1 MAQDIGL
8 LLRGLGA
15 AVTNQVPQFRQE
27 LAQRQQQ
34 QELERQRA
42 REAQMQDFEM
52 MQQLQNT
59 TFQDAQALS
68 ELLKPGVMNIEGAL
82 SLLEDRQ
89 DLIGQIGINLPNDPT
104 PMLYEN
110 LRRAAIGDAN
120 ALNTARNMAGALTVQ
135 GINRGVLK
143 LPEEK
148 VYRPGDVVYQG
159 GKQAFEIPAAPT
171 QQAATFRMLTSQE
184 VQQQGL
190 EPGNYQINERTRQ
203 VSRVGA
209 PSTVVNVGEG
219 GATPKFFENIDQQF
233 AATLETAAT
242 SASSRPQLEMLSQL
256 APLTTTGAIPAQIS
270 RIFPTFNDANAAFIG
285 ITNQVLPSLRIPG
298 SGAQSDK
305 DIDVLKESIGNLGA
319 TTEVKQLLIQSL
331 IAKDEINQQRANIAE
346 QYAAGEITRAEAI
359 RKDRELKS
367 RSILPGGLQG
377 ALNAVSGMPKSARDE
392 GITIDEWQAMSPAIK
407 SSFK

>member
-15 AVTNQVPQFRQE
+15 AVSNQVPQFRQE
-27 LAQRQQQ
+27 LAQRREDEYQQQ
-34 QELERQRA
+34 QRQQLEQQRA
-42 REAQMQDFEM
+42 RQAQMQDFEM
-52 MQQLQNT
+52 MQQLQSAA
-59 TFQDAQALS
+59 FQDAQALS

-89 DLIGQIGINLPNDPT
+89 NLIGQIGINIPNDPT
-104 PMLYEN
+104 PMLYES
-110 LRRAAIGDAN
+110 LRRAAVGDTN
-120 ALNTARNMAGALTVQ
+120 ALNTARNMAGALTAQ
-135 GINRGVLK
+135 GVSRGILK
-143 LPEEK
+143 LPEAKEEAFTLS
-148 VYRPGDVVYQG
+148 PGQTRFDG
-159 GKQAFEIPAAPT
+159 GKPIASIPAAP
-171 QQAATFRMLTSQE
+171 
-184 VQQQGL
+184 V
-190 EPGNYQINERTRQ
+190 P
-203 VSRVGA
+203 
-209 PSTVVNVGEG
+209 PSTVVTVGDG
-219 GATPKFFENIDQQF
+219 GATPDLFKNIDQQF
-233 AATLETAAT
+233 AAILETAAT

-285 ITNQVLPSLRIPG
+285 ITSQVLPSLRTPG

-305 DIDVLKESIGNLGA
+305 DIDVLKESIGNLAA
-319 TTEVKQLLIQSL
+319 TTDVKQLLIQSL

-346 QYAAGEITRAEAI
+346 QYAAQEITRAEAM

-367 RSILPGGLQG
+367 RSILPSGLQG

-407 SSFK
+407 ASFK

>member
-42 REAQMQDFEM
+42 RQTQMQDFEM

-89 DLIGQIGINLPNDPT
+89 NLIGQIGINLPNDPT

-143 LPEEK
+143 LPESEA
-148 VYRPGDVVYQG
+148 YTLGPGQSRFVGDKAVASV
-159 GKQAFEIPAAPT
+159 PAAPT
-171 QQAATFRMLTSQE
+171 
-184 VQQQGL
+184 
-190 EPGNYQINERTRQ
+190 
-203 VSRVGA
+203 A
-209 PSTVVNVGEG
+209 PTTVVSVGDQ
-219 GATPKFFENIDQQF
+219 GASPELAKNIDQQLATALDS
-233 AATLETAAT
+233 AAV
-242 SASSRPQLEMLSQL
+242 SASAVPQLEMLMQL

-270 RIFPTFNDANAAFIG
+270 RMFPTFNDANSAFIG
-285 ITNQVLPSLRIPG
+285 ITNQVLPSLRVPG

-305 DIDVLKESIGNLGA
+305 DIDVLLNSIGNLGA
-319 TTEVKQLLIQSL
+319 SAEVKQLTIRSL
-331 IAKDEINQQRANIAE
+331 MQKNAINQERADIAE
-346 QYAAGEITRAEAI
+346 QVVSGEITRAQAV
-359 RKDRELKS
+359 RKLREISS
-367 RSILPGGLQG
+367 RSILSPELQAQINRIAGLPQ
-377 ALNAVSGMPKSARDE
+377 AAKDA
-392 GITIDEWQAMSPAIK
+392 GITLDEWSSMTPAEQ
-407 SSFK
+407 SAFK

>member
-42 REAQMQDFEM
+42 REAQIQDFEM
-52 MQQLQNT
+52 MQQLQNAS
-59 TFQDAQALS
+59 FQDAQALS

-82 SLLEDRQ
+82 NLLEDRQ
-89 DLIGQIGINLPNDPT
+89 DLIRRIGINIPNDPT
-104 PMLYEN
+104 SMLYEN
-110 LRRAAIGDAN
+110 LRRAAVGDAN
-120 ALNTARNMAGALTVQ
+120 ALNTVRNMAGALTVQ

-143 LPEEK
+143 LPEQEA
-148 VYRPGDVVYQG
+148 YTLSPGQTRFVGNREV
-159 GKQAFEIPAAPT
+159 ASVPAAP
-171 QQAATFRMLTSQE
+171 
-184 VQQQGL
+184 V
-190 EPGNYQINERTRQ
+190 
-203 VSRVGA
+203 A
-209 PSTVVNVGEG
+209 PSTLVTVGDS
-219 GATPKFFENIDQQF
+219 GATPEFFKDIDKQF

-242 SASSRPQLEMLSQL
+242 SASARPQLEMLSQL

-305 DIDVLKESIGNLGA
+305 DIDVLKDSIGSLGA

-331 IAKDEINQQRANIAE
+331 ISKDEINQQRANIAE

-392 GITIDEWQAMSPAIK
+392 GITIDEWRLMSPAIK
-407 SSFK
+407 ASFK